1 MNRAA
6 RMLGPLVR
14 LALLVALAIGCS
26 SSSESGQTGT
36 PDVRTDGGA
45 TPIAAE
51 DFCHRFIEAFSD
63 FMGRCGCSAEAAAG
77 YRAER
82 QPICEEGGFFGNLT
96 GAVRSGDL
104 IYDAQA
110 AEALF
115 ARLERPET
123 PCVEE
128 MFRALRLDSEELYS
142 FAGVFTGTHALGS
155 PCTLPVGFKG
165 GVSDCREGLCAPD
178 GQGGGAC
185 IALAREGEPCDVSG
199 DHNLTSTAGRLCFD
213 RRPPD
218 NDGEYESAFDSLS
231 CTPAGPASTMRVC
244 RRDLDDGEPCGSSG
258 ACLSGICEVGDVP
271 REGICVPKRRN
282 GEACEAHVQ
291 CESGACQNGEPRTCG
306 PKLAEGA
313 PCDYSDAACA
323 SGTCHSGDGNGGVCG
338 PAPGRMLGESCS
350 NSFEC
355 ISTGHGGSRDGT
367 CHEGRCVADV
377 CVPFLP

>member
-1 MNRAA
+1 VIQPNAGRRHSRRGDAHGA
-6 RMLGPLVR
+6 PRLVA
-14 LALLVALAIGCS
+14 LLLVAALLAGVAARHAAAQDSASAGAGTITGVVLDQ
-26 SSSESGQTGT
+26 EDKLALPNARVGIYRPDPTGT
-36 PDVRTDGGA
+36 EWMM
-45 TPIAAE
+45 IAG
-51 DFCHRFIEAFSD
+51 DLT
-63 FMGRCGCSAEAAAG
+63 G
-77 YRAER
+77 
-82 QPICEEGGFFGNLT
+82 PEGG
-96 GAVRSGDL
+96 
-104 IYDAQA
+104 
-110 AEALF
+110 
-115 ARLERPET
+115 
-123 PCVEE
+123 
-128 MFRALRLDSEELYS
+128 
-142 FAGVFTGTHALGS
+142 
-155 PCTLPVGFKG
+155 
-165 GVSDCREGLCAPD
+165 
-178 GQGGGAC
+178 
-185 IALAREGEPCDVSG
+185 
-199 DHNLTSTAGRLCFD
+199 FD